1 MGAASTNVWKS
12 FSADPRAT
20 GSAELRATDADR
32 DHAADVLR
40 EAYADGRLTRVEY
53 DERSGAALGARTV
66 GDFLPLLH
74 DLAPAVPA
82 SNQLAA
88 DLRAKAVVKYQRDLR
103 DARNGWIFVSTVCL
117 AIWAATSV
125 GSGGPYFFWPVFPFI
140 GVGIGYF
147 STRMHAEDRIE
158 RIEQKLAET
167 RRIRREISE

>member
-1 MGAASTNVWKS
+1 MGAASTNAWRA
-12 FSADPRAT
+12 FSADPRLP

-40 EAYADGRLTRVEY
+40 EAYADGRLTRTEY
-53 DERSGAALGARTV
+53 DHRSGAALGARTV
-66 GDFLPLLH
+66 GDFLPLLR
-74 DLAPAVPA
+74 DLAPLEPA
-82 SNQLAA
+82 RRDVAA

-125 GSGGPYFFWPVFPFI
+125 AGGGPYFFWPVFPFV

-158 RIEQKLAET
+158 QIEQRLAET
-167 RRIRREISE
+167 RRTRRQIDE